1 MLPSSRSRSGPNES
15 PVGSRTRPSTPSSG
29 HRPSTPS
36 SGYRPS
42 TPGGTRRGTT
52 AGTGTGTGGG
62 TPSTPRGS
70 RGNTGGPFRS
80 EPNSPPA
87 AAAARPRLSFDR
99 SPRSADAKPVA
110 ERRVPKIG
118 TPPPD
123 QKQLRREIEL
133 QSRLE
138 SAHEDLKKA
147 KDQLSFVVGEKDRL
161 VGELNEAKRV
171 ADEIH
176 EKLQDA
182 LMAKR
187 WAEEATEIEKF
198 RADELEQAGI
208 DESQKRDEE
217 WQREVESVRSQH
229 AADLETL
236 VTTTEELE
244 RFRRE
249 LSMANEAKKAALGH
263 ADDAMKIAEVNA
275 DKVEILSGEVT
286 RLKGLLDSSAAVEES
301 KNREREEFVKNLESE
316 ISVLKGKLEEAR
328 VLEERLAD
336 MEKLTEELKTQ
347 LADAKKAQSEV
358 HQQFEEWKNKAGSLE
373 MELEEATLSEKAKS
387 DTLISTEEEL
397 DKTLSI
403 LQDRESEMEVLKGK
417 TTALE
422 IEVARLSTEIN
433 ESSENLDAS
442 QQELFGLQTTIDVLK
457 NKLEA
462 AEEVASEAL
471 NNEKTANANI
481 VSLTEEKIKLINE
494 LNDARDREEK
504 ERKSVEDLTAALS
517 EASGKA
523 EEAHERFLKK
533 EDDYEHALAQIGD
546 LKMSLNSTKE
556 NYEVMI
562 EEAHYDIT
570 CLRNTVGRLEAEV
583 SKYREE
589 CEAKELEIVRSNK
602 QSEEEIA
609 ALKAEAD
616 RVGASLRDAEH
627 ELQTVNEEKEILQE
641 KLLYTESAVVEANR
655 AVQDVKA
662 EKEGLQEQLMHS
674 ESAVAEANKA
684 MQEVKAEKED
694 LQAQLMHTE
703 SAVAEANKALQEVKA
718 EKEDLQE
725 QLMHTEST
733 VAEANKAVQEVKAEK
748 DDLQEKFLYTE
759 SAVAEANKAVQEVK
773 AEKEGLQEQLAHM
786 ESAVAEANKAAQEA
800 MSESLQLK
808 DRLLDKENA
817 LQSLTQENDEF
828 RLREADAMKKI
839 EELSAL
845 LAEAMEKKH
854 PEEEEKLV
862 VVDEVHSSAREVA
875 ETAAETEDTEG
886 ESDKKPSM
894 ELIVANGNSNGDMN
908 QGEEKHDSKVEQQEA
923 KGDFTTIHES
933 DKVVEKQLQAD
944 VKQETE
950 SSKDDLSSKEDSS
963 TEHANGT
970 AASAEVT
977 SKVAM
982 SPTTTT
988 KPQKKNKPL
997 LKKFGNLLK
1006 KKNSK

>member
-1 MLPSSRSRSGPNES
+1 
-15 PVGSRTRPSTPSSG
+15 V
-29 HRPSTPS
+29 
-36 SGYRPS
+36 
-42 TPGGTRRGTT
+42 
-52 AGTGTGTGGG
+52 
-62 TPSTPRGS
+62 
-70 RGNTGGPFRS
+70 
-80 EPNSPPA
+80 
-87 AAAARPRLSFDR
+87 
-99 SPRSADAKPVA
+99 
-110 ERRVPKIG
+110 
-118 TPPPD
+118 
-123 QKQLRREIEL
+123 
-133 QSRLE
+133 
-138 SAHEDLKKA
+138 
-147 KDQLSFVVGEKDRL
+147 
-161 VGELNEAKRV
+161 
-171 ADEIH
+171 
-176 EKLQDA
+176 
-182 LMAKR
+182 
-187 WAEEATEIEKF
+187 
-198 RADELEQAGI
+198 
-208 DESQKRDEE
+208 
-217 WQREVESVRSQH
+217 
-229 AADLETL
+229 
-236 VTTTEELE
+236 
-244 RFRRE
+244 
-249 LSMANEAKKAALGH
+249 
-263 ADDAMKIAEVNA
+263 
-275 DKVEILSGEVT
+275 
-286 RLKGLLDSSAAVEES
+286 
-301 KNREREEFVKNLESE
+301 
-316 ISVLKGKLEEAR
+316 
-328 VLEERLAD
+328 
-336 MEKLTEELKTQ
+336 EKLTEELKAQ
-347 LADAKKAQSEV
+347 LADAKKAESEV
-358 HQQFEEWKNKAGSLE
+358 HQQFEEWKDKAGSLE
-373 MELEEATLSEKAKS
+373 IELEEATLSEKAKS

-397 DKTLSI
+397 SKTQSI

-433 ESSENLDAS
+433 ESSEHLDAS

-494 LNDARDREEK
+494 LNDAKDREEK
-504 ERKSVEDLTAALS
+504 ERRAVEDLTAALS

-533 EDDYEHALAQIGD
+533 EDDYEHALTQIGD

-570 CLRNTVGRLEAEV
+570 CLRNTVGKLEAEV

-589 CEAKELEIVRSNK
+589 CEAKELEIVSLNK

-609 ALKAEAD
+609 TLKAEAD

-641 KLLYTESAVVEANR
+641 KLLHTESAVVEANR
-655 AVQDVKA
+655 AVQEVKA
-662 EKEGLQEQLMHS
+662 EKEGLQEQLMHT
-674 ESAVAEANKA
+674 ESAVAEASKA
-684 MQEVKAEKED
+684 LQEVKAEKED
-694 LQAQLMHTE
+694 LQEQLMHTE
-703 SAVAEANKALQEVKA
+703 SAVTEANKALQEVKA

-725 QLMHTEST
+725 QLMHTESG
-733 VAEANKAVQEVKAEK
+733 VAEANNAVQEVKAEK
-748 DDLQEKFLYTE
+748 Q
-759 SAVAEANKAVQEVK
+759 
-773 AEKEGLQEQLAHM
+773 GLQEQLTHM

-800 MSESLQLK
+800 TSESLQLK

-894 ELIVANGNSNGDMN
+894 ELVVANGNSNGDMN
-908 QGEEKHDSKVEQQEA
+908 QEEEKHDSKVEQQEA
-923 KGDFTTIHES
+923 KSDFTTVHES

-963 TEHANGT
+963 TEHANANGT

-982 SPTTTT
+982 SPTTT

>member
-1 MLPSSRSRSGPNES
+1 
-15 PVGSRTRPSTPSSG
+15 
-29 HRPSTPS
+29 
-36 SGYRPS
+36 
-42 TPGGTRRGTT
+42 
-52 AGTGTGTGGG
+52 
-62 TPSTPRGS
+62 
-70 RGNTGGPFRS
+70 
-80 EPNSPPA
+80 
-87 AAAARPRLSFDR
+87 
-99 SPRSADAKPVA
+99 
-110 ERRVPKIG
+110 
-118 TPPPD
+118 
-123 QKQLRREIEL
+123 
-133 QSRLE
+133 
-138 SAHEDLKKA
+138 
-147 KDQLSFVVGEKDRL
+147 
-161 VGELNEAKRV
+161 
-171 ADEIH
+171 

-316 ISVLKGKLEEAR
+316 ISVLKVKLEEAR
-328 VLEERLAD
+328 VLEESLAD
-336 MEKLTEELKTQ
+336 VEKLTEELKAQ
-347 LADAKKAQSEV
+347 LADAKKAESEV
-358 HQQFEEWKNKAGSLE
+358 HQQFEEWKDKAGSLE
-373 MELEEATLSEKAKS
+373 IELEEATLSEKAKS

-397 DKTLSI
+397 SKTQSI

-433 ESSENLDAS
+433 ESSEHLDAS

-494 LNDARDREEK
+494 LNDAKDREEK
-504 ERKSVEDLTAALS
+504 ERRAVEDLTAALS

-533 EDDYEHALAQIGD
+533 EDDYEHALTQIGD

-570 CLRNTVGRLEAEV
+570 CLRNTVGKLEAEV

-589 CEAKELEIVRSNK
+589 CEAKELEIVSLNK

-609 ALKAEAD
+609 TLKAEAD

-641 KLLYTESAVVEANR
+641 KLLHTESAVVEANR
-655 AVQDVKA
+655 
-662 EKEGLQEQLMHS
+662 
-674 ESAVAEANKA
+674 
-684 MQEVKAEKED
+684 
-694 LQAQLMHTE
+694 
-703 SAVAEANKALQEVKA
+703 
-718 EKEDLQE
+718 
-725 QLMHTEST
+725 
-733 VAEANKAVQEVKAEK
+733 
-748 DDLQEKFLYTE
+748 
-759 SAVAEANKAVQEVK
+759 AVQEVK
-773 AEKEGLQEQLAHM
+773 AEKEGLQEQLTHM

-800 MSESLQLK
+800 TSESLQLK

-894 ELIVANGNSNGDMN
+894 ELVVANGNSNGDMN
-908 QGEEKHDSKVEQQEA
+908 QEEEKHDSKVEQQEA
-923 KGDFTTIHES
+923 KSDFTTVHES

-963 TEHANGT
+963 TEHANANGT

-982 SPTTTT
+982 SPTTT

>member
-42 TPGGTRRGTT
+42 TPGGTRRGT
-52 AGTGTGTGGG
+52 GGG
-62 TPSTPRGS
+62 TPSTPRS
-70 RGNTGGPFRS
+70 RNGGGPFRS
-80 EPNSPPA
+80 EPNSPPS

-99 SPRSADAKPVA
+99 SPRSTDNKPVV

-118 TPPPD
+118 TPPE
-123 QKQLRREIEL
+123 KQLRREAEL
-133 QSRLE
+133 QGRLE

-147 KDQLSFVVGEKDRL
+147 KDQLAFIVGEKDRL

-171 ADEIH
+171 ADEIS

-198 RADELEQAGI
+198 RADELEQAGL
-208 DESQKRDEE
+208 DEAQKREEE
-217 WQREVESVRSQH
+217 WQREVECVRGQH

-249 LSMANEAKKAALGH
+249 LSIANESKKALLGH

-275 DKVEILSGEVT
+275 EKVEILSCEVT
-286 RLKGLLDSSAAVEES
+286 RLKGLLDSSTESEES
-301 KNREREEFVKNLESE
+301 KNREAEAFVKNLESE
-316 ISVLKGKLEEAR
+316 ISVLKGKLAEAE

-336 MEKLTEELKTQ
+336 MEKQTEELKSQ
-347 LADAKKAQSEV
+347 LADAKKAESELR
-358 HQQFEEWKNKAGSLE
+358 QQFEEWKNKAGSLE
-373 MELEEATLSEKAKS
+373 MELEELTLSEKVKGES
-387 DTLISTEEEL
+387 LISMAEEL
-397 DKTLSI
+397 DKTQSI
-403 LQDRESEMEVLKGK
+403 LQDRESEIEVLKGK

-422 IEVARLSTEIN
+422 IEVARLSADIN
-433 ESSENLDAS
+433 ESGEHLDAS

-471 NNEKTANANI
+471 NNEKSANANI
-481 VSLTEEKIKLINE
+481 ETLTEEKIKLINE

-504 ERKSVEDLTAALS
+504 ERRAVEDLTAALT

-523 EEAHERFLKK
+523 EEAHERFQSK

-546 LKMSLNSTKE
+546 LKLSLNSTKE
-556 NYEVMI
+556 NYEVMLD
-562 EEAHYDIT
+562 EANYDIT
-570 CLRNTVGRLEAEV
+570 CLRKTVGKLEAEV

-589 CEAKELEIVRSNK
+589 CEAKELDIVNLSK

-609 ALKAEAD
+609 ALKVEAD
-616 RVGASLRDAEH
+616 KVVASLRDAEH
-627 ELQTVNEEKEILQE
+627 ELETVNEEKERLQE
-641 KLLYTESAVVEANR
+641 RLMYTESAVVEANR
-655 AVQDVKA
+655 AVLEVKA
-662 EKEGLQEQLMHS
+662 EKEGLEERLLH
-674 ESAVAEANKA
+674 
-684 MQEVKAEKED
+684 
-694 LQAQLMHTE
+694 
-703 SAVAEANKALQEVKA
+703 
-718 EKEDLQE
+718 
-725 QLMHTEST
+725 
-733 VAEANKAVQEVKAEK
+733 
-748 DDLQEKFLYTE
+748 TE

-773 AEKEGLQEQLAHM
+773 AEKEGLQEQLMHT
-786 ESAVAEANKAAQEA
+786 ESAVAEANKAVQEA
-800 MSESLQLK
+800 TSESLQLK

-817 LQSLTQENDEF
+817 LQSLAQENDEF

-845 LAEAMEKKH
+845 LAEAMVKKH

-862 VVDEVHSSAREVA
+862 VVDEVHTLAREVA
-875 ETAAETEDTEG
+875 DSAAETEDTKG
-886 ESDKKPSM
+886 ESDKKPNM
-894 ELIVANGNSNGDMN
+894 ELFVANGNSNGDMN
-908 QGEEKHDSKVEQQEA
+908 QEEEKDGSKVEQQEA
-923 KGDFTTIHES
+923 KTESTTVQES
-933 DKVVEKQLQAD
+933 NKVAEDQPQTD
-944 VKQETE
+944 RKQETE
-950 SSKDDLSSKEDSS
+950 SSKDEQSSKDDSS
-963 TEHANGT
+963 TEHVNGT
-970 AASAEVT
+970 ASAEVT

-982 SPTTTT
+982 SPVT
-988 KPQKKNKPL
+988 KPQQKKNKPL

-1006 KKNSK
+1006 KKNNKQ

>member
-15 PVGSRTRPSTPSSG
+15 PVSSRTRPSTPSSG

-42 TPGGTRRGTT
+42 TPGGTRRG
-52 AGTGTGTGGG
+52 AAAAAAAGG
-62 TPSTPRGS
+62 TPSTPRS
-70 RGNTGGPFRS
+70 RNTGGPFRS

-99 SPRSADAKPVA
+99 ASPRSADAKPVA

-123 QKQLRREIEL
+123 KQLRREIEL

-286 RLKGLLDSSAAVEES
+286 RLKGLLDSSAAAEES
-301 KNREREEFVKNLESE
+301 KNRETEAFVKNLESE
-316 ISVLKGKLEEAR
+316 ISVLKGKLEEAK
-328 VLEERLAD
+328 VLEERLVD
-336 MEKLTEELKTQ
+336 MEKLTEELKAQ
-347 LADAKKAQSEV
+347 LADAKKAESEV

-433 ESSENLDAS
+433 ESSDHLDAS

-481 VSLTEEKIKLINE
+481 VILTEEKIKLINE
-494 LNDARDREEK
+494 LNDTRDREEK
-504 ERKSVEDLTAALS
+504 ERRAVEDLTAALS

-570 CLRNTVGRLEAEV
+570 CLRNTVGKLEAEV

-589 CEAKELEIVRSNK
+589 CEAKELEIVSLNK

-627 ELQTVNEEKEILQE
+627 ELQTVSEEKEILQE
-641 KLLYTESAVVEANR
+641 KLLHTESAVVEANR

-662 EKEGLQEQLMHS
+662 EKEGLQ
-674 ESAVAEANKA
+674 
-684 MQEVKAEKED
+684 D
-694 LQAQLMHTE
+694 QLMHTE
-703 SAVAEANKALQEVKA
+703 SAVAEANKAIEEVKA

-725 QLMHTEST
+725 QLMHKESA
-733 VAEANKAVQEVKAEK
+733 VAEANKALQEAKAEK
-748 DDLQEKFLYTE
+748 EDLQEQLMTTE

-773 AEKEGLQEQLAHM
+773 AEKEGLQEQLTHI
-786 ESAVAEANKAAQEA
+786 ESAFAEANKAAQEA
-800 MSESLQLK
+800 ASESLQLK
-808 DRLLDKENA
+808 DRLLDQENA

-862 VVDEVHSSAREVA
+862 VVDEVHSATREVA
-875 ETAAETEDTEG
+875 DAAAETEDTEG

-894 ELIVANGNSNGDMN
+894 ELVVANGNSNGDLN
-908 QGEEKHDSKVEQQEA
+908 QEEEKYDSKVEQQEA
-923 KGDFTTIHES
+923 KSDFTTVHES

-944 VKQETE
+944 AKQETE

-963 TEHANGT
+963 TEHANANGT

-982 SPTTTT
+982 SPTTT